1 MADGTLVAFPAG
13 RIATQAAQ
21 RPSLKL
27 VEPAPLEP
35 RDRVEI
41 TAGLTKTFAVR
52 VDGLIRNEF
61 HTATNALRCAE
72 ALNTLLSLGALHP
85 APPTTPTAA

>member
-1 MADGTLVAFPAG
+1 MADAYAFPA
-13 RIATQAAQ
+13 RLRAVPPQPATA
-21 RPSLKL
+21 
-27 VEPAPLEP
+27 
-35 RDRVEI
+35 RDRIEV

-61 HTATNALRCAE
+61 HTATNALRCAQ
-72 ALNTLLSLGALHP
+72 ALNDLLSLGALHP

>member
-1 MADGTLVAFPAG
+1 MADGNIVPFSARQAAFE
-13 RIATQAAQ
+13 AQ

-27 VEPAPLEP
+27 VEPAPVEP

-52 VDGLIRNEF
+52 VDGVIRNEF
-61 HTATNALRCAE
+61 HTATNAIRCRE
-72 ALNTLLSLGALHP
+72 HLNGLIALGALHP
-85 APPTTPTAA
+85 APPTNPTAA

>member
-1 MADGTLVAFPAG
+1 MADGNVFTFP
-13 RIATQAAQ
+13 AAQ
-21 RPSLKL
+21 RPSLRA
-27 VEPAPLEP
+27 VEPSEAPV
-35 RDRVEI
+35 RDRVEV

-52 VDGLIRNEF
+52 VDGVIRNEF

-72 ALNTLLSLGALHP
+72 ALNALLSLGALHP